1 MRRLVLSSLVL
12 LVIAMC
18 VSCAGGGGQ
27 NPPPPTVTVLP
38 PEPSVRAGATQ
49 QFNANVTGI
58 SNPTLTWAVNGS
70 SGNSTIGTIDGTG
83 LYKAPATLPAPNTV
97 TIEAAVTSDTSL
109 NGSTGVTLLNPIPQV
124 TGISPALLNVGAFT
138 ITASGSNFVTGA
150 VVNFGSLALATI
162 VNSSSSLTATGT
174 ATSAQIGPVQVTVT
188 NPNPG
193 SASSSPF
200 VAQVAGGTLLA
211 PEVADRFLE
220 QTTFGPTSQLIAQV
234 QLSGKQGFLSSQFA
248 LPASPYAD
256 PGANEMGMGALEQRF
271 FVQILTAPDQLRQ
284 RTAFALGQIFVI
296 AADKINTPQAFTPYL
311 RLLEADAF
319 TNYRQIMKDVT
330 LSPAMGHYLDLVNSD
345 KPNLSA
351 GDHANENYAR
361 ELMQLFT
368 IGTSSINN
376 DGSFQLDPRGNPIP
390 TYSQD
395 MVEAFARAYTGWTY
409 PTMPGATPM
418 KHNPPY
424 WNGPMV
430 ADDAN
435 HDTSP
440 KQLLQYPNASM
451 NGLIPG
457 GQTAEQD
464 LEAAMDNIFNH
475 PNLPPFVSRELI
487 QHLVTSNPS
496 PAYIQRVAN
505 VFINNGASVRGDM
518 QAVITAI
525 LLDPEARRGDVPANS
540 VATDGHLEEPILY
553 MTGLLR
559 AFNAQSDGSNLAGQG
574 GGMGQ
579 TALFPGSVFNFYSP
593 NFIIPETPLFGPEFQ
608 ILTTATS
615 LNRVNWV
622 NSFVFASLGSG
633 TSVDFS
639 PYANQASNL
648 SAMLDSL
655 NVLML
660 HGTMSADDKS
670 SILTAVQAV
679 PAGPTQALQQAK
691 TAIYLIASSSQY
703 QVQH

>member
-1 MRRLVLSSLVL
+1 M
-12 LVIAMC
+12 
-18 VSCAGGGGQ
+18 
-27 NPPPPTVTVLP
+27 VLP
-38 PEPSVRAGATQ
+38 PQPSVRAGATR
-49 QFNANVTGI
+49 QFSAHVTGMV
-58 SNPTLTWAVNGS
+58 NPPLTWTVNGS
-70 SGNSTIGTIDGTG
+70 NGNSTIGTIDGTG
-83 LYKAPATLPAPNTV
+83 LYKAPATLPAPSTV

-109 NGSTGVTLLNPIPQV
+109 NGSTSVTLLNPIPKV
-124 TGISPALLNVGAFT
+124 TSVSPALLTVGAFT
-138 ITASGSNFVTGA
+138 ITVSGSNFVSGA
-150 VVNFGSLALATI
+150 VVNFGPVVLVTT
-162 VNSSSSLTATGT
+162 VNSSISVTATGT
-174 ATSAQIGPVQVTVT
+174 TTSAQIGPVQVTVT

-193 SASSSPF
+193 SASSDAF
-200 VAQVAGGTLLA
+200 VAQVAGGTLLT

-220 QTTFGPTSQLIAQV
+220 QTTFGSTSQLIAQV
-234 QLSGKQGFLSSQFA
+234 QVSGMQGFLTSQFA
-248 LPASPYAD
+248 LPVSPYAD
-256 PGANEMGMGALEQRF
+256 PGGNEMAMGALQQRF

-330 LSPAMGHYLDLVNSD
+330 LSPAMGHYLDMVNND

-368 IGTSSINN
+368 IGTSLINN
-376 DGSFQLDPRGNPIP
+376 DGSFQLDPSGNQIP

-440 KQLLQYPNASM
+440 KELLQYPTAST

-464 LEAAMDNIFNH
+464 LDAAMDNIFNH

-505 VFINNGASVRGDM
+505 VFINNGANVRGDM
-518 QAVITAI
+518 PAVITAI
-525 LLDPEARRGDVPANS
+525 LLDPEARRGDVPANA
-540 VATDGHLEEPILY
+540 VATDGHLQEPILY

-559 AFNAQSDGSNLAGQG
+559 AFNAQSDGSHLAGQG
-574 GGMGQ
+574 GSMGQ

-593 NFIIPETPLFGPEFQ
+593 NFNIPETPLFGPEFQ

-615 LNRVNWV
+615 MNRVNWV
-622 NSFVFASLGSG
+622 NSFVFGSLGSG
-633 TSVDFS
+633 TIVDFS

-660 HGTMSADDKS
+660 HGTMSADDNS
-670 SILTAVQAV
+670 IILTAVQAV
-679 PAGPTQALQQAK
+679 PAGPVQALQQAK
-691 TAIYLIASSSQY
+691 MAIYLIASSSQY